1 MRSAQRILARPHA
14 ASDLTKGLGLMLFAM
29 LILPGM
35 DIIAKY
41 VSGSISGVQV
51 AQARFGFQM
60 IVLFPAVLFFHGL
73 GGLVPRNLWLNTVR
87 SLLMA
92 GAISCF
98 FTAVKWMP
106 VADAIAV
113 FFVEPMILTVLSALF
128 LGEKVGWRRSLA
140 VAVGFLGALIVVRPS
155 YDVFGVVSLLPMMA
169 AFLFAL
175 YLMLTSKLS
184 RSETVLTMQFWS
196 GLVGLASLSLVI
208 WAGTVA
214 NIEVMAF
221 RVPTPTEWLLLALAG
236 AIATSMH
243 LLIVVAF
250 RMAPASVL
258 APLNYMEI
266 VSATL
271 LGYLVFGDFPDGL
284 KWLGIAV
291 IISSGL
297 FIFWREAKLSEEP
310 AS

>member
-1 MRSAQRILARPHA
+1 
-14 ASDLTKGLGLMLFAM
+14 MLFAM
-29 LILPGM
+29 LILPAM

-41 VSGSISGVQV
+41 VSGTISGVQV
-51 AQARFGFQM
+51 AHARFGFQM
-60 IVLFPAVLFFHGL
+60 LVLLPPVLFFHGVS
-73 GGLVPRNLWLNTVR
+73 GLLPKNLWLNTAR

-98 FTAVKWMP
+98 FTALKWMP

-113 FFVEPMILTVLSALF
+113 FFLEPMILTVLSALF
-128 LGEKVGWRRSLA
+128 LGEKVGWRRMMA
-140 VAVGFLGALIVVRPS
+140 VSAGFVGALIVVRPS
-155 YDVFGVVSLLPMMA
+155 YDVFGPVSLLPMIA
-169 AFLFAL
+169 ALLFAL

-196 GLVGLASLSLVI
+196 GVIGFLSLGLVI
-208 WAGTVA
+208 AAGSA
-214 NIEVMAF
+214 AGIELLQLTT
-221 RVPTPTEWLLLALAG
+221 PSPTEWLLLAAVG
-236 AIATSMH
+236 AIATCMH

-271 LGYLVFGDFPDGL
+271 LGYLVFGDFPDAL
-284 KWLGIAV
+284 KWFGIS
-291 IISSGL
+291 IIVGSGL
-297 FIFWREAKLSEEP
+297 FIFWRESKLARQPQAQS
-310 AS
+310 